1 MKSSKDNLI
10 AFGAGLVAALMTL
23 ALSLYSPI
31 TLFLAYFIPLPF
43 FIAAL
48 IYGTSGTIIATI
60 IGTFLVGLFY
70 GIPVA
75 IGFLIINACPAL
87 WFAMRNISNEYQKNI
102 GLVISEISIA
112 GIILFLISTLPFFSD
127 NILYFVEY
135 FNNQLIN
142 NFDSKISI
150 PSMILNLLPS
160 IIIASWIAIIALNL
174 MISKKLSKISKI
186 YKLKGLTLNTNE
198 FIYTSLPN
206 WIIYLFLILLTTSV
220 VLNDIASI
228 WAKSLVVILSVP
240 ITLQG
245 LASIQFNINKF
256 TMSNFLTGL
265 FYIIVLFIPFILAI
279 IAAIGVLDHFYDFRK
294 LKNK

>member
-1 MKSSKDNLI
+1 MNTKDSLI
-10 AFGAGLVAALMTL
+10 SFGAGLVAALMTL

-43 FIAAL
+43 FLAAL
-48 IYGTSGTIIATI
+48 IYGIPGTIISTI
-60 IGTFLVGLFY
+60 IGTLLVGLFY
-70 GIPVA
+70 GVPVA
-75 IGFLIINACPAL
+75 TGFLIINALPAL

-102 GLVISEISIA
+102 GLLISEISIA
-112 GIILFLISTLPFFSD
+112 GIILFLISIVFFSD
-127 NILYFVEY
+127 NILSFVEY

-142 NFDSKISI
+142 NLNPKFSV

-160 IIIASWIAIIALNL
+160 IIVASWITIIALNL
-174 MISKKLSKISKI
+174 MIAKKFSKI
-186 YKLKGLTLNTNE
+186 YKIKGLTLNTNE

-206 WIIYLFLILLTTSV
+206 WIIYLFLILLTTSAF
-220 VLNDIASI
+220 LNDITNI
-228 WAKSLVVILSVP
+228 WAKSLVVILTVP

-245 LASIQFNINKF
+245 LASIQFKINKF

-279 IAAIGVLDHFYDFRK
+279 VAAIGVLDHFYNFRK

>member
-1 MKSSKDNLI
+1 MKSSKDSLI
-10 AFGAGLVAALMTL
+10 SFGAGLVAALMTL

-70 GIPVA
+70 GVPVA
-75 IGFLIINACPAL
+75 TGFLIINACPAL

-112 GIILFLISTLPFFSD
+112 GIILFLISTVFFSD
-127 NILYFVEY
+127 NILSFVEY

-142 NFDSKISI
+142 NLNSKISV

-160 IIIASWIAIIALNL
+160 IIVASWIAIIALNL

-220 VLNDIASI
+220 VLNDITSI

>member
-1 MKSSKDNLI
+1 MNTKDSLMS
-10 AFGAGLVAALMTL
+10 FGAGLVAALMTL
-23 ALSLYSPI
+23 GLNLYSPI

-43 FIAAL
+43 FISAL
-48 IYGTSGTIIATI
+48 IYGISGTIIATI

-70 GIPVA
+70 GVPVA

-87 WFAMRNISNEYQKNI
+87 WFSMRNISNDYQKNI

-112 GIILFLISTLPFFSD
+112 GIILFLISTIFYSDKIFSF
-127 NILYFVEY
+127 IEY

-142 NFDSKISI
+142 NFGSKISV

-160 IIIASWIAIIALNL
+160 IIIASWIAILSLNL
-174 MISKKLSKISKI
+174 MISKKIFQFSKL
-186 YKLKGLTLNTNE
+186 YKLKILTPNTKE
-198 FIYTSLPN
+198 FIHTSLPN

-220 VLNDIASI
+220 VLNDITSL

-265 FYIIVLFIPFILAI
+265 FYIIVLFIPFIFAI